1 MPHLPSSNFET
12 LRRKSFESDGE
23 AVSPLL
29 TDGVF
34 ASRLLD
40 RYVSQEEKDRKNPPR
55 RQFTGYIEGQTAAI
69 NKEDT
74 V

>member
-12 LRRKSFESDGE
+12 LRRKSFESDGD
-23 AVSPLL
+23 VNSPMLH
-29 TDGVF
+29 DGVF

-55 RQFTGYIEGQTAAI
+55 R
-69 NKEDT
+69 
-74 V
+74 

>member
-12 LRRKSFESDGE
+12 TLRRKSSFESDGD
-23 AVSPLL
+23 VNSPLL
-29 TDGVF
+29 QDGVF

-55 RQFTGYIEGQTAAI
+55 R
-69 NKEDT
+69 
-74 V
+74 